1 MFQTKVVVKKV
12 SKDTYTAL
20 SLNTMQCATGISEKD
35 ALKELE
41 LKLKN
46 CSNFNTAPFFYH
58 ALYLFGVLTY
68 NLFNIKSH
76 SIWYETVDE

>member
-46 CSNFNTAPFFYH
+46 CSNFKTAPFFYH

-68 NLFNIKSH
+68 NLLNIKSH